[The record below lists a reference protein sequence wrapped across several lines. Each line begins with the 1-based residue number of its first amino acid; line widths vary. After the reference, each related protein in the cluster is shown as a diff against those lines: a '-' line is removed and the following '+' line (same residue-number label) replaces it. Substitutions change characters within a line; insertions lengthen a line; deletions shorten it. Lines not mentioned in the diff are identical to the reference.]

1 MIEYD
6 AVVLPVLYV
15 AATVVGFIISN
26 FSYAKRM
33 ADIEVNVED
42 MDYRLDF
49 LERLMESKLEEEIGE
64 ISEYKED

>member
-26 FSYAKRM
+26 FSYSKRM
-33 ADIEVNVED
+33 ADLEVNVED
-42 MDYRLDF
+42 MGDRLEF

-64 ISEYKED
+64 IPESKED